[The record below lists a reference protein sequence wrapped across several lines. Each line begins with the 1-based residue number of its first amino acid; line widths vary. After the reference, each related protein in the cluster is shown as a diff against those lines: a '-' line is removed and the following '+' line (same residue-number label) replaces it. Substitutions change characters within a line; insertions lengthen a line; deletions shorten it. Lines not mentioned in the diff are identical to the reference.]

1 MIEQMNNVLSGFK
14 IKATCVNAEEHNH
27 FRFFDLKLSPG
38 TKINKI
44 KNLCGELALA
54 LNSHSTPIIKVIPEK
69 GIVRLQT
76 TFMKASGT
84 QFYEEYNEQNKPA
97 NMFLPFYFGEN
108 DEGNSVWVDMTT
120 NPHLLIAGS
129 TGSGKSVFIHNIVA
143 NSVKFEDVS
152 LFLVDTKRVEF
163 ELYKDVKFSNYV
175 KMVVNS
181 TEETLFMLQSITEEM
196 YRRYNILS
204 TLKLSNIEQKFNLFK
219 KIIII
224 IDEVAD
230 QFQGDNGKKFEKLIN
245 SLAAKSRACGIYLI
259 IATQRPSVDIITG
272 TIKANFAGRMAC
284 RVSSRTDSNII
295 LDQSGAEELVGRGD
309 ALFKN
314 SNMDL
319 TRLQIS
325 YVNANQVLGNINT

>member
-1 MIEQMNNVLSGFK
+1 MNDVLNGFK

-27 FRFFDLKLSPG
+27 FRFFDLKLQPG

-54 LNSHSTPIIKVIPEK
+54 LNFYSTPIIKVIPEK

-84 QFYEEYNEQNKPA
+84 EFYKEYNELNKPK

-108 DEGNSVWVDMTT
+108 DEGKSMWIDMTT

-129 TGSGKSVFIHNIVA
+129 TGSGKSVFLHNIIA
-143 NSVKFEDVS
+143 NSVKFNDIS
-152 LFLVDTKRVEF
+152 LFLADTKRVEF
-163 ELYKDVKFSNYV
+163 EIYKDIKFTNSV
-175 KMVVNS
+175 RMVVNS
-181 TEETLFMLQSITEEM
+181 TEETLSMLQSLTEEM
-196 YRRYNILS
+196 YRRYKILS
-204 TLKLSNIEQKFNLFK
+204 NLKLSNIEQKFNIFK
-219 KIIII
+219 KVIVI

-230 QFQGDNGKKFEKLIN
+230 HFQGENGKKFEKLIN
-245 SLAAKSRACGIYLI
+245 SLATKSRACGIYLV

-272 TIKANFAGRMAC
+272 TIKANFSGRLAC

-295 LDQSGAEELVGRGD
+295 LDQSGAEELAGQGD
-309 ALFKN
+309 ALFRN
-314 SNMDL
+314 SNTDL

-325 YVNANQVLGNINT
+325 YVNANQVLRNI